1 MLTGIPKLAAAF
13 HFSGADAMTY
23 TSIARPAPAL
33 DPAPLAVGLCLR
45 VSPDVSQPDA
55 DGKRHRIIPFSFRED
70 VGHKGRPVPLCD
82 PAGYELGTV
91 RVVEVA
97 AGLRVEVFD
106 DKLLKAITRN
116 KMPMGLAAKW
126 TAERS
131 YVEAGVTITV
141 AARLLSVALTDAPG
155 FDACELY
162 TVK

>member
-1 MLTGIPKLAAAF
+1 
-13 HFSGADAMTY
+13 MTCSSVAY
-23 TSIARPAPAL
+23 PTPAL
-33 DPAPLAVGLCLR
+33 DPRPVAVGLCLR

-131 YVEAGVTITV
+131 YVERGVTITTR
-141 AARLLSVALTDAPG
+141 ASLLAVALTDAPG
-155 FDACELY
+155 FDGCELV
-162 TVK
+162 TVR